1 MAGSSSG
8 NSELDY
14 HLAVLKTV
22 HGVSGV
28 HSFGKEGSG
37 KQYGVFLFV
46 RTHPEA
52 DRVPIRVA
60 CSSVVGTTKLD
71 AALVAKQRV
80 AAALGSAAL
89 EAAEERVRMEHAT
102 AAAAAAPPSAF
113 ERMAAAQHVAPAEE
127 AAAAAEKL
135 AAAARAELAALQE
148 QLEAAANKVEAA
160 DARSKELEEAADDA
174 REAAGFERK
183 RQKAEEGDADAEPS
197 YRRWSPAKWNELET
211 KEQARRAV
219 PIDESR
225 TDCVPHGDA
234 TRSWHSHW
242 RRVYGACQAGPT
254 AQRAN
259 RHARQECSPFWL
271 R

>member
-1 MAGSSSG
+1 MLFVLVAGSSSG

-102 AAAAAAPPSAF
+102 AAAAAAAGPPPPPSAF

-127 AAAAAEKL
+127 AAAGAERLAAE
-135 AAAARAELAALQE
+135 ARAELAALEQ
-148 QLEAAANKVEAA
+148 QLEAAAKKVEEAE
-160 DARSKELEEAADDA
+160 ARAQQLEEAADDA
-174 REAAGFERK
+174 REARCAVWR
-183 RQKAEEGDADAEPS
+183 AWDATCARS
-197 YRRWSPAKWNELET
+197 FRRSCRLSLRPPAAAAH
-211 KEQARRAV
+211 ARRVCVRCRVGDPGNSSCARMLT
-219 PIDESR
+219 ICGESVASEMWVV
-225 TDCVPHGDA
+225 DM
-234 TRSWHSHW
+234 
-242 RRVYGACQAGPT
+242 
-254 AQRAN
+254 
-259 RHARQECSPFWL
+259 
-271 R
+271 

>member
-89 EAAEERVRMEHAT
+89 EAAEGWIERV
-102 AAAAAAPPSAF
+102 
-113 ERMAAAQHVAPAEE
+113 
-127 AAAAAEKL
+127 
-135 AAAARAELAALQE
+135 
-148 QLEAAANKVEAA
+148 
-160 DARSKELEEAADDA
+160 ARSSFWGKAMSGG
-174 REAAGFERK
+174 AG
-183 RQKAEEGDADAEPS
+183 
-197 YRRWSPAKWNELET
+197 
-211 KEQARRAV
+211 
-219 PIDESR
+219 R
-225 TDCVPHGDA
+225 T
-234 TRSWHSHW
+234 HS
-242 RRVYGACQAGPT
+242 
-254 AQRAN
+254 
-259 RHARQECSPFWL
+259 
-271 R
+271 

>member
-89 EAAEERVRMEHAT
+89 EAAEDPGNSSCARMLTICGESVASEMWVVESK
-102 AAAAAAPPSAF
+102 SAVF
-113 ERMAAAQHVAPAEE
+113 KDTRIHR
-127 AAAAAEKL
+127 EK
-135 AAAARAELAALQE
+135 Q
-148 QLEAAANKVEAA
+148 
-160 DARSKELEEAADDA
+160 
-174 REAAGFERK
+174 RK
-183 RQKAEEGDADAEPS
+183 
-197 YRRWSPAKWNELET
+197 
-211 KEQARRAV
+211 
-219 PIDESR
+219 SR
-225 TDCVPHGDA
+225 
-234 TRSWHSHW
+234 
-242 RRVYGACQAGPT
+242 
-254 AQRAN
+254 
-259 RHARQECSPFWL
+259 F
-271 R
+271 